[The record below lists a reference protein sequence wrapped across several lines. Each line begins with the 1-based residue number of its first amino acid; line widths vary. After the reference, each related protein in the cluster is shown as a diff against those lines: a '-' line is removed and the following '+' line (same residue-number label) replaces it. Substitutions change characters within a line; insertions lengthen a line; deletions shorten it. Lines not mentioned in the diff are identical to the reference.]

1 MAGYTLVDFTSYN
14 VNAGI
19 CMVDGTEYQIKKGK
33 TLVNGTVF
41 DVSFHPSIKIIPGGR
56 VIGDVDG
63 NGKITSADATLV
75 FKFINGGGDL
85 DETQKKCA
93 DADQNG
99 SIGEAD
105 FQIIANTASR
115 KIKLGSYSRDI
126 LGNWF
131 VNPNY
136 ESEDGQF
143 YIQLNDNDVG
153 IGSNIEIEG
162 DESDRVVKTETMPGA
177 IKIFM
182 TVPPINPMTYTVV

>member
-1 MAGYTLVDFTSYN
+1 MAGNTLVDFTSYN

-41 DVSFHPSIKIIPGGR
+41 DVEFHPTVKIIPAGR
-56 VIGDVDG
+56 VIGDIDG
-63 NGKITSADATLV
+63 NGYVDQYDAQTALQAAMGQ
-75 FKFINGGGDL
+75 IEL
-85 DETQKKCA
+85 DGIQLECA
-93 DADQNG
+93 DANRDGLVDPYDAQLI
-99 SIGEAD
+99 SQA
-105 FQIIANTASR
+105 ASEI
-115 KIKLGSYSRDI
+115 IKLGTFSRDVFG
-126 LGNWF
+126 LWF

-162 DESDRVVKTETMPGA
+162 NESDRVVKTETMPGA

>member
-1 MAGYTLVDFTSYN
+1 
-14 VNAGI
+14 
-19 CMVDGTEYQIKKGK
+19 MVDGTEYQIKKGK

-41 DVSFHPSIKIIPGGR
+41 DVSFQPSIKIIPGGR

-75 FKFINGGGDL
+75 FKFINGAGDL

-153 IGSNIEIEG
+153 IGSNIEIG
-162 DESDRVVKTETMPGA
+162 GNESDRVVKTETMPGA